1 MAQRRRVPSR
11 QEPTRRE
18 PPSRLRKKPR
28 VSPARRAWKIFY
40 RILVALSAV
49 IVVLFCAYRLAAK
62 KPEQA
67 QEPEPPAQEN
77 PSGSLSPEQSADPGR
92 QRRPGTYTFLLA
104 ASDQS
109 SGNADTIM
117 VAAYDTEA
125 QTVGIVSVPRDT
137 LLEGGK
143 INSVYHKGP
152 EALAET
158 VTDLLGVPIDYYVTV
173 DVEGF
178 VALVDELGGIDFD
191 VPVRMSY
198 DDPTQDLHIHYEA
211 GMQHLDG
218 EDVLKVARC
227 RNNSDGPGSYPDNV
241 YLAYPDGDIGRT
253 RTQQQLIS
261 AILKRPCPTPRSSTP
276 MWSCSWSTWTP
287 IWSSARCCGSPSPP
301 WAWTSPPASPAPP
314 WRGRTC
320 TMWTAAATAGAPA
333 ISWIRRPPWRR

>member
-92 QRRPGTYTFLLA
+92 QRREGTYTFLLA

-152 EALAET
+152 EALA
-158 VTDLLGVPIDYYVTV
+158 
-173 DVEGF
+173 
-178 VALVDELGGIDFD
+178 
-191 VPVRMSY
+191 
-198 DDPTQDLHIHYEA
+198 
-211 GMQHLDG
+211 
-218 EDVLKVARC
+218 
-227 RNNSDGPGSYPDNV
+227 
-241 YLAYPDGDIGRT
+241 
-253 RTQQQLIS
+253 
-261 AILKRPCPTPRSSTP
+261 
-276 MWSCSWSTWTP
+276 
-287 IWSSARCCGSPSPP
+287 
-301 WAWTSPPASPAPP
+301 
-314 WRGRTC
+314 
-320 TMWTAAATAGAPA
+320 
-333 ISWIRRPPWRR
+333 